1 MKSKKVY
8 IINKGGH
15 DYNDAKRFGRL
26 VYLSEGIMNR
36 YSVGRMYR
44 EFSSILKDS
53 HKDDYILVS
62 GLNIM
67 NSIAGAIFGSL
78 HGRLNI
84 LLYRKNIYIER
95 RIILDELLYNNKD
108 KDKENNNGN

>member
-1 MKSKKVY
+1 MSKKVY

-15 DYNDAKRFGRL
+15 DYSNAKRFGRL
-26 VYLSEGIMNR
+26 IYLSEGIMNR

-44 EFSSILKDS
+44 EFSVILKDS

-84 LLYRKNIYIER
+84 LLYRKNIYVER
-95 RIILDELLYNNKD
+95 RIILDELLYDDKKD
-108 KDKENNNGN
+108 NEE

>member
-1 MKSKKVY
+1 MKNKKVY

-36 YSVGRMYR
+36 YSVGRIYR
-44 EFSSILKDS
+44 EFSSVLKDS

-84 LLYRKNIYIER
+84 LLYRKNIYVER
-95 RIILDELLYNNKD
+95 RIILDELLHKNNK
-108 KDKENNNGN
+108 NNKKKT

>member
-1 MKSKKVY
+1 MINKKVY
-8 IINKGGH
+8 VINKGGH
-15 DYNDAKRFGRL
+15 DYSDARRFGRL

-44 EFSSILKDS
+44 EFSAILKDS
-53 HKDDYILVS
+53 NKDDYILVS

-67 NSIAGAIFGSL
+67 NHIAGAIFGRL

-84 LLYRKNIYIER
+84 LLYRKNTYVER
-95 RIILDELLYNNKD
+95 RIIIDELLNNKEEED
-108 KDKENNNGN
+108 SNE